1 MQTPQEAAPP
11 SRATNARRYLPW
23 LGLLLLLW
31 VLSRFD
37 LEALGEAFAQVRGLA
52 VLEAALLFAGNLVL
66 KSLRW
71 QRMLT
76 VQGLQLPAN
85 VAVAAF
91 FSSQLYGQ
99 VTLGRLG
106 ELYRAEALTERGVPI
121 GTALSS
127 SIYDRLLD
135 LATVLVLAAALSALV
150 VGNVQGAIAAGAGML
165 ALCALGLFVL
175 RARSLGSLPAVE
187 RLRAFLQARRGTR
200 GALGLLSQL
209 VIGLGP
215 LLRPGFLLEATLWTT
230 VAWLLYF
237 ASLWQLAAGMGITA
251 SHSALTAGAAL
262 GALSSLLPI
271 TISGL
276 GAREVIFMNVLGVEH
291 VPGPRAVVLSL
302 SHLGVMSLVAIA
314 LGLCGVLARHRQQ
327 RLRLSAEQ
335 APSEVE
341 GPGAS

>member
-1 MQTPQEAAPP
+1 MQTPPEAAPP
-11 SRATNARRYLPW
+11 SRASKARRYLPW
-23 LGLLLLLW
+23 LGLLLLAW

-37 LEALGEAFAQVRGLA
+37 LEALGAAFTQVRGPA

-71 QRMLT
+71 QRMLA
-76 VQGLQLPAN
+76 VQGLRLPAK

-127 SIYDRLLD
+127 CVYDRLLD
-135 LATVLVLAAALSALV
+135 LATVLVLAATLSALV
-150 VGNVQGAIAAGAGML
+150 VGNARAAVAAGAGML
-165 ALCALGLFVL
+165 ALCALGLCVL
-175 RARSLGSLPAVE
+175 RARSLGSLPAVG

-209 VIGLGP
+209 VTGLGP
-215 LLRPGFLLEATLWTT
+215 LLRPAFLLEATLWTT

-237 ASLWQLAAGMGITA
+237 ASLWQLALGMGITA
-251 SHSALTAGAAL
+251 SRSALTAGAAL

-276 GAREVIFMNVLGVEH
+276 GAREVIFMNVLGLEH

-302 SHLGVMSLVAIA
+302 SHLAVMSLVAIA

-327 RLRLSAEQ
+327 RSWLSA
-335 APSEVE
+335 ARATPKVE